1 MLLDGPGFLLAPRAA
16 IWQRIDMKSAAQ
28 LLGIIVV
35 LVLLAIGISFLLPA
49 QTRHTRVLT
58 LKQTPGAVFTVL
70 SDVEKFPT
78 WNRNL
83 EKTERLAP
91 IDGKEAM
98 KQTFKGGVAVTVVT
112 TESLAPTH
120 LVHTVRAGNGGNSF
134 SGSWTYDVT
143 PLNDGCDVVLTEKS
157 YIANPMLRLMMRLFG
172 STRYIDQH
180 LVDLARHFGERP
192 IIRSMPAERG

>member
-1 MLLDGPGFLLAPRAA
+1 MLPDGRGFLLANGAA
-16 IWQRIDMKSAAQ
+16 IWQSINMKLAAR

-58 LKQTPGAVFTVL
+58 LKQTPEAVFTVL

-83 EKTERLAP
+83 EKIERLPP
-91 IDGKEAM
+91 IAGKEAM
-98 KQTFKGGVAVTVVT
+98 KQTFRGGTTLIIVT

-120 LVHTVRAGNGGNSF
+120 LIRTVRTAVGNSF
-134 SGSWTYDVT
+134 SGSWTYDIT

-157 YIANPMLRLMMRLFG
+157 YIANPMLRLIMRLSG
-172 STRYIDQH
+172 STRHIDQH
-180 LVDLARHFGERP
+180 LVDLARHFGEKP
-192 IIRSMPAERG
+192 IVWSKPAERG